1 MDNLKQLLKLAQ
13 DFEDNEII
21 ASAKGKYQFP
31 KTFKQIFKKLL
42 QWQLKR

>member
-13 DFEDNEII
+13 DFEHNEII
-21 ASAKGKYQFP
+21 SSAKGKYQFP
-31 KTFKQIFKKLL
+31 KTFKEIIKKAK

>member
-31 KTFKQIFKKLL
+31 KTFKEILKTARK
-42 QWQLKR
+42 WQLKK